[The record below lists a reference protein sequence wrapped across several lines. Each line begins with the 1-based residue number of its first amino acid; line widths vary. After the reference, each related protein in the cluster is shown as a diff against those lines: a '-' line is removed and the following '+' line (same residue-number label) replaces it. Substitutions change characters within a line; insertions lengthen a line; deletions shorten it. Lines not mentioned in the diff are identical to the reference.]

1 MRKKTTNNNK
11 TAVATKRDEIINQ
24 LDVKLDM
31 LTKRYADLQKRQQL
45 FDALK
50 EENALL
56 KQEYEIL
63 KTSKTLSLSESDV
76 QQTRTRLS
84 RLIRQIDTCISLLMV
99 EK

>member
-1 MRKKTTNNNK
+1 M
-11 TAVATKRDEIINQ
+11 ATKRDEIINQ

-56 KQEYEIL
+56 KQEYKIL
-63 KTSKTLSLSESDV
+63 KAAKTLSLSESDV

>member
-1 MRKKTTNNNK
+1 M
-11 TAVATKRDEIINQ
+11 ATKRDEIINQ

>member
-1 MRKKTTNNNK
+1 M
-11 TAVATKRDEIINQ
+11 AIKRDDIINQ

-63 KTSKTLSLSESDV
+63 KTAKTLSLSESDV

>member
-1 MRKKTTNNNK
+1 M
-11 TAVATKRDEIINQ
+11 ATKRDDIIKQ

-50 EENALL
+50 EENTLL

-63 KTSKTLSLSESDV
+63 KTAKTLSLSESDV

>member
-1 MRKKTTNNNK
+1 M
-11 TAVATKRDEIINQ
+11 ATKRDDIIKQ
-24 LDVKLDM
+24 LDVKLGILAD
-31 LTKRYADLQKRQQL
+31 RYEELKKRQQL

-63 KTSKTLSLSESDV
+63 KTAKTLSLSESDV

>member
-1 MRKKTTNNNK
+1 MVTNN
-11 TAVATKRDEIINQ
+11 RDQLLNQ

-31 LTKRYADLQKRQQL
+31 LTKRFHELEKRQQIV
-45 FDALK
+45 DALK

-56 KQEYEIL
+56 KQQYDTL
-63 KTSKTLSLSESDV
+63 KLAKTLALGEKDV
-76 QQTRTRLS
+76 REAKVRLS

>member
-1 MRKKTTNNNK
+1 M
-11 TAVATKRDEIINQ
+11 ATKRDEIINQ

-31 LTKRYADLQKRQQL
+31 LTKRYAELQKRQQL

-56 KQEYEIL
+56 KKEYEIL
-63 KTSKTLSLSESDV
+63 KTAKTLSLSESDV